1 MCRWINRQGGNLN
14 AAIVEPFQ
22 LTLQLTELHITSGSP
37 VAPVENDNNR
47 ALISRRLEIKSA
59 PATNRECEIRRLFTN
74 RQSIGCKQTTAIAI
88 D

>member
-1 MCRWINRQGGNLN
+1 MCRWINRQGDNLN

-47 ALISRRLEIKSA
+47 ALISCRLEIKSA
-59 PATNRECEIRRLFTN
+59 AATNGE
-74 RQSIGCKQTTAIAI
+74 
-88 D
+88 